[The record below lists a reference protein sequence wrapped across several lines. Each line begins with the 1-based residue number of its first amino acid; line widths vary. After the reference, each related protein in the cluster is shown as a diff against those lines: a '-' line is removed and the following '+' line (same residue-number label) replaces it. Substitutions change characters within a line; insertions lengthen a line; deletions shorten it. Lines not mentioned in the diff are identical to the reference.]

1 MWYFIPV
8 FILIAV
14 AVFFVSP
21 VGKGL
26 TGEWVIRLFIGRSK
40 PKKGKFVISDLTF
53 SDGTHEVHVDHIV
66 VNKQGIHVIETENMA
81 GIIYGKESDT
91 EWEQTLEHG
100 KIKKKFYS
108 PIKQNSGHIYSLKK
122 VLNTDVP
129 FFSYIV
135 FTGRGSLAVKT
146 VHVSVEYPLA
156 FSQALKSKKTQE
168 VLDIKQVEDMYH
180 AILELKK
187 SH

>member
-1 MWYFIPV
+1 MWFFVPV
-8 FILIAV
+8 FIVIAV
-14 AVFFVSP
+14 AIFFVSP

-26 TGEWVIRLFIGRSK
+26 TGEFVIRTLIGGNSS
-40 PKKGKFVISDLTF
+40 KKGKFVISDLEF
-53 SDGTHEVHVDHIV
+53 NDGIQEVHVDHIV
-66 VNKQGIHVIETENMA
+66 INKQGIHVIETQNLA

-100 KIKKKFYS
+100 KLKKKFYS

-146 VHVSVEYPLA
+146 VHVPVEYPLA
-156 FSQALKSKKTQE
+156 FSQVLKNKKAQE
-168 VLDIKQVEDMYH
+168 VLDAKQAEDMYH
-180 AILELKK
+180 LILALKK
-187 SH
+187 K